1 MKFLGFGLIVAVAFA
16 TAEPSAWADEDDHD
30 RARRAY
36 EAGQVVGLG
45 KILAHVRQAYQG
57 RVLEIEL
64 DERLGTNHRSLWIY
78 GVKIL
83 TPQGHVVKLE
93 LNARTMRILRVR
105 GRRANSAKAAD

>member
-16 TAEPSAWADEDDHD
+16 AVEPSAWADEDDHD

-45 KILAHVRQAYQG
+45 QILAHVRQAYRG

-64 DERLGTNHRSLWIY
+64 DERIGTNHRSLWIY
-78 GVKIL
+78 GIKVL

-105 GRRANSAKAAD
+105 GHGANTTKVAD